1 MIIERLFAAIALTF
15 CVLLLVR
22 LLIGERRRARVDA
35 ALQRGLAAARR
46 AASWPGRRRAA
57 ARAAKDAIKRA
68 RAHGQWDG
76 NVYTHGS
83 FRKPRRDKMH

>member
-1 MIIERLFAAIALTF
+1 MFIERLFAAIALTF

-22 LLIGERRRARVDA
+22 LLIGERRRGRVDA
-35 ALQRGLAAARR
+35 ALRRAWVLARR

-57 ARAAKDAIKRA
+57 ARVAKDAIKRA